1 MMNMEN
7 IADKYR
13 YERKFLI
20 RDLSVQEIE
29 TIIKLHP
36 NFFSE
41 IYYQRNVN
49 NIYFDSLE
57 LESYQDNVTGSAQR
71 VKTRIRWYGELFGLI
86 EKPVLELKIKSN
98 LLGRKESFLLSPFD
112 LNRDFSFKTV
122 FDVIEKSDVTDLI
135 KERFNYLQPVLLNRY
150 KRKYFQSADKKYR
163 ITVDSEMSFRKI
175 GKYNN
180 SFLSTV
186 NDKVNVILELKY
198 DYKNE
203 ENAKNITN
211 LFPFR
216 LTKSSKYLSGVDSIY
231 D

>member
-1 MMNMEN
+1 MNMEN
-7 IADKYR
+7 IANKYR

-86 EKPVLELKIKSN
+86 EKPVLELKIKSGF
-98 LLGRKESFLLSPFD
+98 LGRKESFHISM
-112 LNRDFSFKTV
+112 R
-122 FDVIEKSDVTDLI
+122 EGLI
-135 KERFNYLQPVLLNRY
+135 VRR
-150 KRKYFQSADKKYR
+150 
-163 ITVDSEMSFRKI
+163 
-175 GKYNN
+175 
-180 SFLSTV
+180 
-186 NDKVNVILELKY
+186 
-198 DYKNE
+198 
-203 ENAKNITN
+203 
-211 LFPFR
+211 
-216 LTKSSKYLSGVDSIY
+216 
-231 D
+231 

>member
-1 MMNMEN
+1 MNMEN

-57 LESYQDNVTGSAQR
+57 LESYQDNVKGSAQR

-86 EKPVLELKIKSN
+86 EKPVLELKIKSGF
-98 LLGRKESFLLSPFD
+98 LGRKESFLLSPFD